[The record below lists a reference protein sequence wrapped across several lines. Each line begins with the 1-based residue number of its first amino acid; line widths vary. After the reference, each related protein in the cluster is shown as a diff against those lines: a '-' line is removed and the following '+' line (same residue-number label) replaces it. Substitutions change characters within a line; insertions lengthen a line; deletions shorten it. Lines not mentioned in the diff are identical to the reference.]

1 MKAIP
6 SKEPGAYFF
15 RRSVLLALMLAVTG
29 ATAGVLYFA
38 EKRAADDFERTTHV
52 AFKERIDSL
61 RRAQEIRRAA
71 ILERCRTLVKKARIH
86 AALEDNALD
95 LLYPSARE
103 ELRDIIE
110 TPENAATP
118 GLKAKFYRFLGTNGK
133 LIPPSDAGAIGSL
146 SDDEESRLSLPEL
159 PSQSQ
164 LGYIPQSVRNG
175 ADRLYEIVAMPVI
188 STETG
193 TPIAALVL
201 GFDPVDPAKIEK
213 FENGVY
219 TLDRYYPLG
228 QTVANTT
235 LIEATVKAAFARE
248 NGSNEGLRVDV
259 FGEPCLLFRQTLNP
273 HSLYPVAVE
282 ISVLPLTRL
291 HEQLTM
297 LRWRIIGAGLLVIAV
312 GYFLSRFFA
321 LRLARPVESIVQD
334 SVQNRAL
341 RLQAELAL
349 EATNRELQRSV
360 RFSADA
366 SHQLKTPVAVL
377 RADLEELLAKPHLT
391 QDQCNELDAL
401 VHQTYRLTNV
411 IEDLLLLSRMEAGR
425 LQINFSPVDL
435 SLLLSRWIDD
445 LGALPDSMQLRVST
459 TVPPGLYIS
468 GEERYVNLILQNLL
482 ENACKYNRPN
492 GRVQVRAETVDATVH
507 LIIGNTGQTIAP
519 EAREHIFER
528 FHRGSVGENIPGHG
542 LGLNLARELARLHK
556 GELKLLHSED
566 DWTEFAVSFVRVK

>member
-1 MKAIP
+1 
-6 SKEPGAYFF
+6 
-15 RRSVLLALMLAVTG
+15 MLAVTG

-38 EKRAADDFERTTHV
+38 EKRAAEDFERNTRV

-110 TPENAATP
+110 TPENPATP
-118 GLKAKFYRFLGTNGK
+118 GLKAKFYRFLSTNGK
-133 LIPPSDAGAIGSL
+133 LIPPPDDVAIGSVT
-146 SDDEESRLSLPEL
+146 DEEALRLSLPEL

-164 LGYIPQSVRNG
+164 LGYIPQSARNG
-175 ADRLYEIVAMPVI
+175 ANRLYEIVAMPVI

-193 TPIAALVL
+193 VPIAALVL

-213 FENGVY
+213 FENGIY
-219 TLDRYYPLG
+219 TLDQYYPLG
-228 QTVANTT
+228 QTMANATI
-235 LIEATVKAAFARE
+235 IEATVKAARVHE
-248 NGSNEGLRVDV
+248 TGSSEGLRVDIS
-259 FGEPCLLFRQTLNP
+259 GEPCLLFRQVLNP
-273 HSLYPVAVE
+273 LSLYPAAVE
-282 ISVLPLTRL
+282 ISVLPLTSL
-291 HEQLTM
+291 NEQLAL
-297 LRWRIIGAGLLVIAV
+297 LRRRIIGAGILVIVA
-312 GYFLSRFFA
+312 GYFLSRLFA
-321 LRLARPVESIVQD
+321 FRLARPVESIVQD

-377 RADLEELLAKPHLT
+377 RAGLEELLAKPHLT
-391 QDQCNELDAL
+391 HEQCNELDAL

-425 LQINFSPVDL
+425 LQITFSTVDL

-445 LGALPDSMQLRVST
+445 LGALPDPLQLRVST
-459 TVPPGLYIS
+459 TVPTGLYVS

-482 ENACKYNRPN
+482 ENACKYNRAE
-492 GRVQVRAETVDATVH
+492 GRIQVRADITESAVH

-542 LGLNLARELARLHK
+542 LGLNLARELARLHR
-556 GELKLLHSED
+556 GELKLLRSED
-566 DWTEFAVSFVRVK
+566 DWTEFDVSFVRVE

>member
-1 MKAIP
+1 M
-6 SKEPGAYFF
+6 F
-15 RRSVLLALMLAVTG
+15 AVTG

-38 EKRAADDFERTTHV
+38 EKRAAGDFERNTRA

-71 ILERCRTLVKKARIH
+71 ILERCRSLVKKARIH

-110 TPENAATP
+110 TPENETTP
-118 GLKAKFYRFLGTNGK
+118 GLKAKFYRFLGTDGK
-133 LIPPSDAGAIGSL
+133 LIPPPDDATIGSL
-146 SDDEESRLSLPEL
+146 SEEEARQLSLPAL
-159 PSQSQ
+159 PSASQ
-164 LGYIPQSVRNG
+164 LGYIPQSARDG
-175 ADRLYEIVAMPVI
+175 ANRLFEIVATPVI
-188 STETG
+188 STETSA
-193 TPIAALVL
+193 PIAALVL

-213 FENGVY
+213 FENGIY
-219 TLDRYYPLG
+219 MLDQYYPLG
-228 QTVANTT
+228 QAMAKMA
-235 LIEATVKAAFARE
+235 LIETTIKAASVRE
-248 NGSNEGLRVDV
+248 TSTDEGLRVDI
-259 FGEPCLLFRQTLNP
+259 FGTPCLLFRQTLNP
-273 HSLYPVAVE
+273 QSLYPAAVE
-282 ISVLPLTRL
+282 ISVLPLNRL
-291 HEQLTM
+291 NEQLTM
-297 LRWRIIGAGLLVIAV
+297 LRWRIIGAGFLVIVA

-321 LRLARPVESIVQD
+321 FRLARPIESIVQD

-377 RADLEELLAKPHLT
+377 RAGLEELLAKPHLT

-425 LQINFSPVDL
+425 LQITFSPVDL
-435 SLLLSRWIDD
+435 SLLVSRWIDD
-445 LGALPDSMQLRVST
+445 LGALPDPLQLRVST
-459 TVPPGLYIS
+459 SVAAEVFVS

-482 ENACKYNRPN
+482 ENACKYNRAN
-492 GRVQVRAETVDATVH
+492 GRIQVRADLTESKVH
-507 LIIGNTGQTIAP
+507 LLVGNTGQTIAP
-519 EAREHIFER
+519 GSREHIFER
-528 FHRGSVGENIPGHG
+528 FHRGSAGENIPGHG
-542 LGLNLARELARLHK
+542 LGLNLARELARLHE
-556 GELKLLHSED
+556 GELKLLRSED
-566 DWTEFAVSFVRVK
+566 DWTEFQVTFVRVEPPRSNRTK